1 MIHRFGSRRIMFVIV
16 FALLG
21 MALCNAAIQAK
32 TPVGFL
38 LLSWAVSNFLVVSLA
53 YLFNWRR
60 VFGKTDQ

>member
-1 MIHRFGSRRIMFVIV
+1 MFVIV